1 MNPFDIPL
9 SFSRQIVK
17 YILQDNLK
25 PGSAAVRQTTF
36 IIAVTMLGLAL
47 SAPSAQGARRVANS
61 EVAPAQPVAVAPAQ
75 SKDQE
80 YLAMVNEAIAG
91 KDADWQKIRNLYVQT
106 SFYDP
111 YGGAQAIW
119 YMLQRAGQQVV
130 YEQSQEAMQEY
141 NTLLAQHYAHYRSHM
156 QALDMIEKNHLPQ
169 SEKAAHS
176 KAMSAIISSIIAT
189 GDGKTPET
197 AFKVIDPAEENI
209 ILKTYFH
216 YTLASQEFSQKN
228 GHFWDVLHY
237 TNPQNKEDTGS
248 VYFNVDQILLAPHER

>member
-1 MNPFDIPL
+1 M
-9 SFSRQIVK
+9 RQFT
-17 YILQDNLK
+17 YIIS
-25 PGSAAVRQTTF
+25 GA
-36 IIAVTMLGLAL
+36 ILGLAL
-47 SAPSAQGARRVANS
+47 ALSAAQGARHLASS
-61 EVAPAQPVAVAPAQ
+61 EVAPAQSPAAVAAV

-80 YLAMVNEAIAG
+80 YLSLVNEAIAG

-130 YEQSQEAMQEY
+130 YEQSQEALQEY

-156 QALDMIEKNHLPQ
+156 QALDMIEKNHLPPT
-169 SEKAAHS
+169 EKAAHA

-209 ILKTYFH
+209 VLKTYFH
-216 YTLASQEFSQKN
+216 YTLASQEFSQKE

-237 TNPQNKEDTGS
+237 TNPNNKDDTGS
-248 VYFNVDQILLAPHER
+248 LYFNVDTILTAPHRNQN